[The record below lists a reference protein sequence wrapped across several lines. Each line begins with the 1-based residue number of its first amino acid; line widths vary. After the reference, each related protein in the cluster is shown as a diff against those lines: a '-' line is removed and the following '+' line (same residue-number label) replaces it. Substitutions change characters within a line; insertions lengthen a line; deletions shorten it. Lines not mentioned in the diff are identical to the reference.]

1 MIKPS
6 KGTVDCLIIQH
17 YNYKKIDSRKVP

>member
-6 KGTVDCLIIQH
+6 KGTLDRLII
-17 YNYKKIDSRKVP
+17 